1 MLDMVCPYLLFQVY
15 ETDVTTISGLS
26 HFPTEQLPVPVP
38 GHSYKHSPECGEGNA
53 EQIEH

>member
-1 MLDMVCPYLLFQVY
+1 MVCPYLLFQVY